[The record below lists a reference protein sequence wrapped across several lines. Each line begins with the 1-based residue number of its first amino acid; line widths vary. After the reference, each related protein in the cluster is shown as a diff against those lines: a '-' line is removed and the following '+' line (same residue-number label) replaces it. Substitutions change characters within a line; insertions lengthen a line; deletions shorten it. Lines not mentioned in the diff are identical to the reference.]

1 MEPLLNQLQFSLT
14 ASQIIISFGLLAL
27 GFVLGRRKAGIMLS
41 MASVGYWSY
50 TANAS
55 TLQQLAASNIMV
67 VIMTG
72 VIGLFMGFM
81 ALYTWNAPSSR

>member
-14 ASQIIISFGLLAL
+14 ASQILISFGLLAL
-27 GFVLGRRKAGIMLS
+27 GFIWGRRKAGVLLS
-41 MASVGYWSY
+41 LATLGYWSY

-55 TLQQLAASNIMV
+55 ALQQLAASNIMV

-81 ALYTWNAPSSR
+81 ALYSWNAPSSR